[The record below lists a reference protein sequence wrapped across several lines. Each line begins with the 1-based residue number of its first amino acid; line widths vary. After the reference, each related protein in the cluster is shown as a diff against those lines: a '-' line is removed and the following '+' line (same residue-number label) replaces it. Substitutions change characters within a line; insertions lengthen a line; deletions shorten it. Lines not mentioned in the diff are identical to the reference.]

1 MGLFL
6 CFPGFLDNDRAVTVL
21 GSFPPNETRAPA
33 SPTLLLYIFNLSL
46 FLTCDMKKVIYTESA
61 FNLHGSQLYF
71 FYIFFG
77 LLPLFYFCTFRTFSV
92 QGRDFWLVLLAHQRM
107 GTFSGKPLLPTA
119 FCVAAASYTD
129 LSNRLLNLLTH
140 LLPSL
145 SCSDP
150 S

>member
-1 MGLFL
+1 MKEEKERKALGLFL

-71 FYIFFG
+71 FYIFLVCSPFFIFAHSERSLSKAGIFG
-77 LLPLFYFCTFRTFSV
+77 WCCLLTSGWEYF
-92 QGRDFWLVLLAHQRM
+92 QGNRSCQQLSVLLR
-107 GTFSGKPLLPTA
+107 P
-119 FCVAAASYTD
+119 
-129 LSNRLLNLLTH
+129 RILT
-140 LLPSL
+140 
-145 SCSDP
+145 
-150 S
+150 